1 VSGVAPV
8 VTVADFRARFPEFE
22 SNSDAQIQTALD
34 DALPWNGY
42 AAWGQTYIKGVCTLA
57 AHFLAVANQ
66 RARKTGG
73 GAAATGISTF
83 VSGRKAGALSTNYSA
98 VGGATGDGSTPGF
111 LALTSYGQEWYSMAR
126 IRGMGAAVLGVG
138 DTGALP
144 GAHVGHDE
152 LGPYRWP
159 GV

>member
-1 VSGVAPV
+1 VSAPV
-8 VTVADFRARFPEFE
+8 VTVEDFRARFPEF
-22 SNSDAQIQTALD
+22 SLNDDAQVQTALD

-42 AAWGQTYIKGVCTLA
+42 AAWGKTYVKGVCTLA

-66 RARKTGG
+66 RRRGAGG
-73 GAAATGISTF
+73 NGAAAATGISTF
-83 VSGRKAGALSTNYSA
+83 VSGRKAGALSTNYST
-98 VGGATGDGSTPGF
+98 VGAAAGSGSVPTF

-126 IRGMGAAVLGVG
+126 IRGMGAVALGLG
-138 DTGALP
+138 DTGLP
-144 GAHVGHDE
+144 GEPVGHDE

>member
-1 VSGVAPV
+1 MSAL
-8 VTVADFRARFPEFE
+8 VTVADFRARFPEFAT
-22 SNSDAQIQTALD
+22 NDDAQIQTALD
-34 DALPWNGY
+34 DARPWNGHSF
-42 AAWGQTYIKGVCTLA
+42 WGKTWVKGVCTLA

-66 RARKTGG
+66 RARKAGG
-73 GAAATGISTF
+73 GLAATGISTF
-83 VSGRKAGALSTNYSA
+83 VSGRKAGALSTTYATVGTAASA
-98 VGGATGDGSTPGF
+98 GNIPGF

-138 DTGALP
+138 DTVCP
-144 GAHVGHDE
+144 GEPAGHDE